1 MKIQS
6 YNPSDMSLLEDS
18 ITGIDFGTVYQ
29 GSHCEAAVVLRPVL
43 TTESTLNE
51 MKLFLQSKV
60 PYTKSSFGKYKDA
73 SGILGIVPGSIYL
86 SDNFTQNVSPALSD
100 SQGLVLEANDYVWL
114 DVQTGDTET
123 GTYTGVNYRLMFDY
137 V

>member
-43 TTESTLNE
+43 TTESTLSE

-60 PYTKSSFGKYKDA
+60 PYTKSSFGRYKDA
-73 SGILGIVPGSIYL
+73 SGILGITPGSVYL
-86 SDNFTQNVSPALSD
+86 SDNFVQVTSPALSD
-100 SQGLVLEANDYVWL
+100 TQGLLLEANDYVWL
-114 DVQTGDTET
+114 DVQTGATET

>member
-29 GSHCEAAVVLRPVL
+29 GNHCEVAIVLRPVL
-43 TTESTLNE
+43 TTESSLNE

-73 SGILGIVPGSIYL
+73 SGIQGIVPGSIYL
-86 SDNFTQNVSPALSD
+86 SDNFVQNVSPTLSD